1 MNTQTERSITPDV
14 VPAVT
19 PNLSDMGGG
28 TLEEMF
34 QHVQMQV
41 FENILDENTDAGF
54 KRKVIIEIVYI
65 TDENRDDVAVG
76 FQVIP
81 KLAPIKHGKAHMF
94 VRATERGI
102 ECRQL
107 LKPPTT
113 LADYGY
119 ED

>member
-1 MNTQTERSITPDV
+1 MNNTERSITPDV

-19 PNLSDMGGG
+19 PKLSDMGGG
-28 TLEEMF
+28 ALEEIF
-34 QHVQMQV
+34 KHVQMQV
-41 FENILDENTDAGF
+41 FENILDENTDPEF
-54 KRKVIIEIVYI
+54 KREINIKLVYV
-65 TDENRDDVAVG
+65 TDQNRDDVAVV
-76 FQVIP
+76 FQAIP

-94 VRATERGI
+94 VRATERGV

>member
-1 MNTQTERSITPDV
+1 MNNTERSITPDV

-41 FENILDENTDAGF
+41 FENILDENTDAEF